1 MTSVYVSTFFMMTIA
16 IDRYQT
22 ITNPLKNRIN
32 SSQGWKIVIPS
43 IWLISFLLSL
53 PHAAY
58 NQVVQVTT
66 VFRTVFRCRVVYPD
80 DQLHLKQWIMII
92 TFLTQY
98 IIPLSITAIIYL
110 LIGIQIWKRVQIG
123 HMTEEQANLRVR
135 FFHFSIS
142 QLINS

>member
-1 MTSVYVSTFFMMTIA
+1 MYVSTFFMMTIA
-16 IDRYQT
+16 IDRYLT
-22 ITNPLKNRIN
+22 IINPLKNRIN

-66 VFRTVFRCRVVYPD
+66 VLGTVFRCRVVYPD
-80 DQLHLKQWIMII
+80 DQLHLKQWVMII

-123 HMTEEQANLRVR
+123 HMTEEQANLRVS
-135 FFHFSIS
+135 FFNFQTHKF
-142 QLINS
+142 LDF

>member
-1 MTSVYVSTFFMMTIA
+1 MMTIA
-16 IDRYQT
+16 IGRYQT
-22 ITNPLKNRIN
+22 IINPLKNRIN

-58 NQVVQVTT
+58 NQVVEIETILGT
-66 VFRTVFRCRVVYPD
+66 IFRCRVIYPD
-80 DQLHLKQWIMII
+80 DQLHLKHWIMII

-123 HMTEEQANLRVR
+123 HMTQKQANLQVC
-135 FFHFSIS
+135 FFHFLTHEFRDF
-142 QLINS
+142 LIFKFSKFP